1 MRGLRRRLAGVRRA
15 AVAPPLLA
23 LAAPILG
30 LAALASGCA
39 SDSREPAAP
48 RVVSVLGTGSERAT
62 GFVAGP
68 GTVVTVAHALAGR
81 ESVRV
86 RLDRGHVRPARVV
99 ARYARLDLAL
109 LAVPGLPGIVPRTAS
124 TGSEDRVR
132 VVVVR
137 GRRVVTMAAAVRR
150 AIDAHV
156 SAPGAERALSRPA
169 LELEA
174 RLRAGDS
181 GAPVLTE
188 GGDLAGVLF
197 ARSRNNADTA
207 YAVDALALA
216 RLLDAARRPQ
226 HLAPLR

>member
-1 MRGLRRRLAGVRRA
+1 M
-15 AVAPPLLA
+15 
-23 LAAPILG
+23 
-30 LAALASGCA
+30 
-39 SDSREPAAP
+39 
-48 RVVSVLGTGSERAT
+48 
-62 GFVAGP
+62 
-68 GTVVTVAHALAGR
+68 
-81 ESVRV
+81 
-86 RLDRGHVRPARVV
+86 
-99 ARYARLDLAL
+99 
-109 LAVPGLPGIVPRTAS
+109 
-124 TGSEDRVR
+124 
-132 VVVVR
+132 
-137 GRRVVTMAAAVRR
+137 TMAAAVRR

-216 RLLDAARRPQ
+216 PLLDAARRPQ
-226 HLAPLR
+226 KLAPQR